1 MEKNY
6 LNDRKPSYPG
16 NGRVPDLCVEV
27 AIPADVE
34 PEVFVFVVL
43 VVRRRQ
49 DVQERGRAFAA
60 GVKLVE
66 VVLVRLKLKMETKSS
81 LLKHVHSALDKMTT
95 SVKAGLKKL
104 QIRIP
109 DLLFGMGL

>member
-1 MEKNY
+1 MIGQEVFSGTKTYFLVTNALPALQMVLNFRLFSADLITFKAVWHPKEGARIKSRSESFEKNY
-6 LNDRKPSYPG
+6 LNDRKPSYHG

-49 DVQERGRAFAA
+49 NVQERG
-60 GVKLVE
+60 
-66 VVLVRLKLKMETKSS
+66 
-81 LLKHVHSALDKMTT
+81 
-95 SVKAGLKKL
+95 
-104 QIRIP
+104 
-109 DLLFGMGL
+109 